1 MTADKNT
8 RTRWLPWRSCLGIA
22 IVLGVLAGWELGRS
36 ISDPGVLV
44 LLGIACSLLS
54 VNIYVNMPRSGG
66 STSMPSSSE
75 QPSDSSE
82 RPSPATYNAND

>member
-1 MTADKNT
+1 MTSEKNT
-8 RTRWLPWRSCLGIA
+8 RTGWLPWRSCLGIA

-66 STSMPSSSE
+66 STSTPSSLE
-75 QPSDSSE
+75 PPSDSLETPSSATSD
-82 RPSPATYNAND
+82 RP